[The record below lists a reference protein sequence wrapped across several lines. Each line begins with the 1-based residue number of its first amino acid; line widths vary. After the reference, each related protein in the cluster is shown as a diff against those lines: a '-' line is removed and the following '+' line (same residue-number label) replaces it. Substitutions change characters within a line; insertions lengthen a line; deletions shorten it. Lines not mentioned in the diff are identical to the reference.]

1 MLRTVRTYR
10 HYRGHRRIA
19 GPALE
24 PVSIADL
31 KAQLRI
37 DGTSEDAELSL
48 YITAAREQ
56 IEELTGRA
64 LITQSWRLTLDQW
77 PGSRRVWWD
86 GVQQGAI
93 GDIEG
98 AHAFNAVQIPRYRLQ
113 AIDAIRVFNEDGA
126 ASAVSVSDFVV
137 DTEQEPGRLVLRSG
151 AVWPVALQTANAV
164 EIDYTAGYGDTQADV
179 PAGLRLA
186 ILQMAAS
193 AYQHRGDDCSM
204 ADAFRMSGAASMV
217 QAYRVARL

>member
-10 HYRGHRRIA
+10 YYRGHRRIA
-19 GPALE
+19 EPAVE
-24 PVSIADL
+24 PVSIAEL

-37 DGTSEDAELSL
+37 DGTSEDAELAL

-98 AHAFNAVQIPRYRLQ
+98 AQAFNAVQLPRYRLQ
-113 AIDAIRVFNEDGA
+113 SVDEIRVFNEDGA
-126 ASAVSVSDFVV
+126 GSTVSVSDFVI

-164 EIDYTAGYGDTQADV
+164 EIDYTAGYGDTQAEV
-179 PAGLRLA
+179 PAAIRLA

-193 AYQHRGDDCSM
+193 AYQHRGDDCTM
-204 ADAFRMSGAASMV
+204 ADAYRMSGAANIFASFK
-217 QAYRVARL
+217 VARL